1 MREQEPVTPPFGIT
15 PLPQGWLRCR
25 DNNRARF
32 TVRPSFR
39 SIQTRIRYAR
49 PTGIRFEYQTPLE
62 RGTVLA
68 LQLQTGMT
76 GISCIRTARVV
87 DATPEG
93 DGYLIDCTITPPFSA
108 NELDSLLPYSR

>member
-1 MREQEPVTPPFGIT
+1 MSEQEPATPAFDIT
-15 PLPQGWLRCR
+15 PLPLEWLRCR

-32 TVRPSFR
+32 TIRPSFR

-49 PTGIRFEYQTPLE
+49 ATGIRFEHQTPLE

-68 LQLQTGMT
+68 LQLQTGLT

-87 DATPEG
+87 GAAPEG
-93 DGYLIDCTITPPFSA
+93 DGYLIDCILSPPFSQE
-108 NELDSLLPYSR
+108 ELESLLPYSD

>member
-1 MREQEPVTPPFGIT
+1 MNPHDSVTPPFGIN
-15 PLPQGWLRCR
+15 PLPAEWLPCR
-25 DNNRARF
+25 ESNRARF
-32 TVRPSFR
+32 TIRPSFR

-49 PTGIRFEYQTPLE
+49 TTGLRFEYQTPLD

-87 DATPEG
+87 GVIPEG
-93 DGYLIDCTITPPFSA
+93 DGYLIDCTLSPPFSPE
-108 NELDSLLPYSR
+108 ELESLLPYPA